1 MKTISQ
7 YNKEKGVV
15 LIVALIMVLIMTMAG
30 MAAIRGSG
38 LQEMMAGSMR
48 DLNVRFQT
56 AEAGLRYAETHVD
69 FYVPFAQL
77 PNFATNTKGFYQN
90 LNLTGATRPP
100 VSGWTGDNWTTA
112 NWAELASPPGWP
124 ADVANTRYVIEEVVI
139 PVSLEAASTGSC
151 LDQSC
156 LDALEEG
163 RVFRVSSYHSGDGT
177 STNVFVQSLY
187 KH

>member
-1 MKTISQ
+1 MMKIYQ
-7 YNKEKGVV
+7 CNREQGVV
-15 LIVALIMVLIMTMAG
+15 LIVALIMVLIMAMAG

-56 AEAGLRYAETHVD
+56 AEAGLRYAESHVD
-69 FYVPFAQL
+69 FYVPFSQL
-77 PNFATNTKGFYQN
+77 PNFTANTSGFYQN
-90 LNLTGATRPP
+90 LNLTGGTRSP
-100 VSGWTGDNWTTA
+100 VSTWTNDNWTTA
-112 NWAELASPPGWP
+112 SWAAVASPAGWP
-124 ADVANTRYVIEEVVI
+124 ADVANTRYVIEEVII

-163 RVFRVSSYHSGDGT
+163 RVFRVSSYHTGNGA